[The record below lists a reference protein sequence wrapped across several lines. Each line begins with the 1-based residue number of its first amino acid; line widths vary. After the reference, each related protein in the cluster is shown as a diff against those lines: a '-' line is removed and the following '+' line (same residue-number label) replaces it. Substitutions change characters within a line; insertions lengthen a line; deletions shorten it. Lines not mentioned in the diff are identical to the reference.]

1 MKANMSNRK
10 LNVYKKVLQEVC
22 EKFNGV
28 EQYIQ
33 ERIKELYSE
42 SQLSVDEIKLFVHEW
57 LQRFFK
63 SVLLKSYKHHF
74 EHSVITLIFFSALH
88 FL

>member
-1 MKANMSNRK
+1 MKANMSNTK
-10 LNVYKKVLQEVC
+10 LSVYKKVLQEVC

-33 ERIKELYSE
+33 ERIKEPYSE

-57 LQRFFK
+57 LQKF
-63 SVLLKSYKHHF
+63 LL
-74 EHSVITLIFFSALH
+74 EID
-88 FL
+88 

>member
-1 MKANMSNRK
+1 MKANMSNTK
-10 LNVYKKVLQEVC
+10 LSVYKKVLQEVC

-33 ERIKELYSE
+33 ERIKEPYSE

-57 LQRFFK
+57 LQKFFK
-63 SVLLKSYKHHF
+63 SV
-74 EHSVITLIFFSALH
+74 
-88 FL
+88 FLCSFWA

>member
-1 MKANMSNRK
+1 MKANMSNTK

-33 ERIKELYSE
+33 ERIKELYRE

-57 LQRFFK
+57 LLFC
-63 SVLLKSYKHHF
+63 
-74 EHSVITLIFFSALH
+74 
-88 FL
+88 

>member
-1 MKANMSNRK
+1 MKANMSNTK

-28 EQYIQ
+28 EQYVQ
-33 ERIKELYSE
+33 ERIKELYRE

-57 LQRFFK
+57 LLFC
-63 SVLLKSYKHHF
+63 
-74 EHSVITLIFFSALH
+74 
-88 FL
+88 

>member
-1 MKANMSNRK
+1 MKANISNRK

-57 LQRFFK
+57 LQRFF
-63 SVLLKSYKHHF
+63 
-74 EHSVITLIFFSALH
+74 
-88 FL
+88 